1 MYNYMNLL
9 SFLLSGLPADGTIAA
24 EVAFM
29 FQEWYK
35 PGACLEFPKGGSQAM
50 VAALIRGV
58 KKKGGRVLLKA
69 HVEVPDTENSQRAC
83 LFSAPATVAG
93 VESCTPDVWGIE
105 IEHWLGL

>member
-1 MYNYMNLL
+1 MQTLSLLTHRTKAFPCRNLL

-29 FQEWYK
+29 FQEWFK

-58 KKKGGRVLLKA
+58 KKKGGKVRHPPIL
-69 HVEVPDTENSQRAC
+69 SQSHHYAQDGSKTFHDGC
-83 LFSAPATVAG
+83 TVQKY
-93 VESCTPDVWGIE
+93 CR
-105 IEHWLGL
+105 